1 MTQPRSSPCRSGC
14 ASPRRNSPQVLG
26 ISRSRLNDYT
36 GKRAPRRPTDAV
48 IPTLETELLR
58 GLARYAEVTAP

>member
-1 MTQPRSSPCRSGC
+1 MTPTEIVALQKRLRLTQ
-14 ASPRRNSPQVLG
+14 AQFAAVLG

-58 GLARYAEVTAP
+58 CLARYAEVTAP